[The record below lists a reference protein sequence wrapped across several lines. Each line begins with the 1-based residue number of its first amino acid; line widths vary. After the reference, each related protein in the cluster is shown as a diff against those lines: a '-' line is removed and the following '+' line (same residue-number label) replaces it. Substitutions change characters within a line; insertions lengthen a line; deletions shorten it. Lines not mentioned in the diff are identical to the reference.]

1 MNPCA
6 IGKFLTKLLVYLEY
20 NLKYKYNNNSNNNT
34 YNLLIIFSDVYC
46 FQLNLLYLQVKV
58 ITNRTTFSTH
68 FVSEHLN
75 GIGDVK

>member
-46 FQLNLLYLQVKV
+46 F
-58 ITNRTTFSTH
+58 
-68 FVSEHLN
+68 
-75 GIGDVK
+75 